1 MRLLTKTVPEIIEY
15 SNLLDEE
22 SKAIVKEI
30 LRIAWQMRGGVSLD
44 QAYTLSYEE
53 RTLIASLIE
62 ENMEI
67 TKDTKLPFI

>member
-15 SNLLDEE
+15 SNMLDEE
-22 SKAIVKEI
+22 SKALVKEI
-30 LRIAWQMRGGVSLD
+30 LRIAWQMRGGVTLD
-44 QAYTLSYEE
+44 QAYALTYEE
-53 RTLIASLIE
+53 RTLIGSLIE